1 MYLKD
6 ILATLKG
13 RRARSTGGI
22 LSEGEEAYWRAPQ
35 AMQRKRRIEPTPE
48 EPTPETMATLVR
60 NWAIHLERPTKTLER
75 PTKTLLLRLVS
86 ESWTRPAGILS
97 ASASGFDIIVMDA
110 ERAFSKSVEDFG
122 AEEWRAV
129 AMFLGSVMDNPH
141 KRKGRP
147 RNPDWNPFGGAF
159 GGPRV
164 PEAGRAAGGV

>member
-1 MYLKD
+1 MDLKD
-6 ILATLKG
+6 ILAALEG
-13 RRARSTGGI
+13 RRERPTVKGI

-60 NWAIHLERPTKTLER
+60 NLAIHLERPTKTLEK

-86 ESWTRPAGILS
+86 ESWTRSAGIL
-97 ASASGFDIIVMDA
+97 SASGFDIIVMDA
-110 ERAFSKSVEDFG
+110 ERAFEKSVEDFG
-122 AEEWRAV
+122 AAEWRAV

-147 RNPDWNPFGGAF
+147 RNPDWKPFG

-164 PEAGRAAGGV
+164 PEAAWPAGGV